1 MRSNYLKATMKTA
14 VLAVTILLLSVGI
27 ASAQSVALTAN
38 RQTTTLPDGQI
49 VPMWG
54 WTCGAPVAGSTATC
68 TALNGLAQSGTTWQ
82 PPLITVP
89 TGTLNFS
96 ITLKNTLPVN
106 TSLVIVGQLGTG
118 SGTTGVGN
126 PKRETN
132 PRTHAP
138 ETQTTWPIAT
148 PLTFTPPAQGQRAR
162 SFAQEATPNGG
173 SQTYTWASLRPGT
186 YLIETG
192 TYPSIQAPMGLYG
205 VLVVTQAPAALTGA
219 GVAYSV
225 TTTSG
230 TTTTATPAVLYDA
243 DVPVELS
250 EIDPVQN
257 AAVEKVAEASAS
269 CP

>member
-1 MRSNYLKATMKTA
+1 MRSNYLEATMKTA

-27 ASAQSVALTAN
+27 ASAQSSVTLTAN

-68 TALNGLAQSGTTWQ
+68 TALNDLAQSGTTWQ

-148 PLTFTPPAQGQRAR
+148 PLTFTPPAQGQR
-162 SFAQEATPNGG
+162 E
-173 SQTYTWASLRPGT
+173 
-186 YLIETG
+186 
-192 TYPSIQAPMGLYG
+192 
-205 VLVVTQAPAALTGA
+205 
-219 GVAYSV
+219 
-225 TTTSG
+225 
-230 TTTTATPAVLYDA
+230 
-243 DVPVELS
+243 
-250 EIDPVQN
+250 
-257 AAVEKVAEASAS
+257 
-269 CP
+269 